1 MARKYLAP
9 SLDRLF
15 DEINNRWPNR
25 DRRTDGWYRPPS
37 VGKSVGHNRGA
48 RGLVHAID
56 VDDDGIDENFIMS
69 HIYKGGNVLRYW
81 IWNRKIY
88 HRRDGW
94 QPRPYS
100 GPSPHTDHMH
110 IEIDQTVS
118 AEQYKGH
125 WGIATGKGGGNLPPG
140 DGGFGSIGDAVNKA
154 ISVAMDEGGRDYRA
168 ELVDLGNWNAHGAD
182 YALGNARAHRTLR
195 R

>member
-1 MARKYLAP
+1 MARTYLSP

-56 VDDDGIDENFIMS
+56 VDSDGIDENFIMS
-69 HIYKGGNVLRYW
+69 HIYKGGGVLRYW

-88 HRRDGW
+88 HVRDGW
-94 QPRPYS
+94 QPRSYT
-100 GPSPHTDHMH
+100 GPSPHTDHIH
-110 IEIDQTVS
+110 IEINQTS
-118 AEQYKGH
+118 TAEQYKGH
-125 WGIATGKGGGNLPPG
+125 WGIASGKGGGNVPKDEG
-140 DGGFGSIGDAVNKA
+140 NFGGIGDAVVKA
-154 ISVAMDEGGRDYRA
+154 INVAMNEGGRDYQA
-168 ELVDLGNWNAHGAD
+168 ELVDLSNWNAHGAD
-182 YALGNARAHRTLR
+182 YASGNARAQRTLR